1 MRDYAYL
8 VFVDG
13 YENHNKFYEMKE
25 NDDGS
30 IDVNYGR
37 VGTSSM
43 THHYAP
49 YEKSFYNLKRSKESK
64 GYKDVTALHS
74 QIEKPVSDAKAEDQS
89 FKPID
94 DPEVNAIIQSAID
107 ECRQFMQA
115 NYTVSISKVTKKMV
129 DEAAMNLHNLSKLAK
144 NPNNISEHYLV
155 QEFNDELKA
164 LYEAIPRRMGNVSDC
179 FAKSSSEFYSI
190 IEKEEDMLDI
200 VRNQVVAN
208 TVPVKVSEDKNIN
221 VLENY
226 DLDMSSD
233 VTFAEEDYIIDKMAK
248 KNWEKDSCE
257 DRFLRAFKVTNKE
270 TEKAFNDYCEEHH
283 LKDHHGIHS
292 YFHGTRFENIW
303 SIMKTGLTLN
313 PNAVITGKAFGQGI
327 YFAEHSKKAL
337 GYTSINGSRW
347 AKGGKNTGMLLMY
360 KVAVGKSYVV
370 YNTLGSSFKKD
381 SLEQL
386 SRRKGEEYLSVYAPG
401 KSESGKGA
409 FLNSEIMVYDD
420 RACTIQ
426 YMVEV
431 SSYDRNYTLGYK
443 DRKGV
448 DFHKG
453 LSFDDK
459 TRTATLD
466 MTVAEDKTKN
476 FFEKLYG
483 SLPVS
488 VEMTYDEQYDK
499 ITVKTFDE
507 TDDRLDVTLTGA
519 DLSFIS
525 GRIKRVYA
533 DSEKE
538 WRVLCDKKIEQQKSS
553 QKEEKNKPV
562 ER

>member
-1 MRDYAYL
+1 M
-8 VFVDG
+8 F
-13 YENHNKFYEMKE
+13 
-25 NDDGS
+25 
-30 IDVNYGR
+30 
-37 VGTSSM
+37 
-43 THHYAP
+43 HHYAP
-49 YEKSFYNLKRSKESK
+49 NEKNFYDLKRSKENK

-94 DPEVNAIIQSAID
+94 DPEVNAIIQSAIE
-107 ECRQFMQA
+107 ECRQFMKA
-115 NYTVSISKVTKKMV
+115 NYTVSISNVTKKMV
-129 DEAAMNLHNLSKLAK
+129 DEAAMNLHNLSEIAK
-144 NPNNISEHYLV
+144 NPHSVSERYLV
-155 QEFNDELKA
+155 QEFNEELKA
-164 LYEAIPRRMGNVSDC
+164 LYEAIPRRMGNVSDYL
-179 FAKSSSEFYSI
+179 AKSSSQFENI
-190 IEKEEDMLDI
+190 IEKEEGMLDI
-200 VRNQVVAN
+200 VRNQVLAN

-226 DLDMSSD
+226 DLDMTEVS
-233 VTFAEEDYIIDKMAK
+233 FAEEDYIVDKMAK
-248 KNWEKDSCE
+248 KNWEEESCE
-257 DRFLRAFKVTNKE
+257 DRFVRAFKVTNKE
-270 TEKAFNDYCEEHH
+270 TEKAFNDYCAEHH

-313 PNAVITGKAFGQGI
+313 PNAAITGKAFGQGI
-327 YFAEHSKKAL
+327 YFAEHSKKSL
-337 GYTSINGSRW
+337 GYTSIKGSRW
-347 AKGGKNTGMLLMY
+347 AKGGKDTGMLLMY

-370 YNTLGSSFKKD
+370 YNTLGNAFRKEN
-381 SLEQL
+381 LEQL
-386 SRRKGEEYLSVYAPG
+386 SKRSGKEYLSVYAPG

-431 SSYDRNYTLGYK
+431 LGYDK
-443 DRKGV
+443 EYSLGYRYRKGV
-448 DFHKG
+448 DFHEG

-459 TRTATLD
+459 SRTATLD
-466 MTVAEDKTKN
+466 MTQASEKTKT
-476 FFEKLYG
+476 FFKKLYG
-483 SLPVS
+483 VLPVS
-488 VEMTYDEQYDK
+488 VEMTYDKQYDK
-499 ITVKTFDE
+499 ISVKAFDK
-507 TDDRLDVTLTGA
+507 TDDRINAVLTGP

-538 WRVLCDKKIEQQKSS
+538 WRTLCEEKMEQQKIS
-553 QKEEKNKPV
+553 QKEKKEPV